1 MHFQK
6 KELFLINRLIIR
18 KIKIYFHTDDEIVSG
33 SVKQTVGVGNKSRTV
48 KDDELQVRL
57 GLFLENN
64 NHNQTR
70 TTKHK
75 QSLNSLGSSNT
86 SPLSTLTNSSE
97 ADHMSK
103 GSLHDKSQASRRSGP
118 CDSIG
123 SLLSVSI
130 SDQSNASSNSIGRRH
145 SITGKSLIL
154 PSLIKG
160 LKLSHHHVGNQQQQ
174 QLQLEGYGDELSQF
188 KFRKAPAR
196 RSARSVQ
203 LNAPLDPK
211 IRFAQYRNAQQQ
223 QQLPLKPLFFEVPHQ
238 EADPIFVGRHWLVRE
253 IANSIALSECQGVL
267 INGGLG
273 TGKTFFILQMVE
285 YSCFGRKK
293 DALMNEPDGI
303 YSQVN
308 LPNERLRQLAS
319 HVVAYHFCQSDNSLT
334 CTVPDFIHSLAAQ
347 LCQAPQL
354 AAYYEFLINEPHL
367 QNVLS
372 IKECIADPQKALK
385 MGILEPLDLLKK
397 QGKILSRHCIILI
410 DGLCESEYHRPD
422 YGETI
427 TSFLSTMT
435 HCFPSWLKIIATVR
449 SQMLDYTNT
458 LPFAKITLDNY
469 LNDTMQK
476 DILDYIVLRVNHSQS
491 IQNNVSNLSATG
503 TLSMSREGSSMKFAQ
518 HLLTLSK
525 GEILTYNL

>member
-1 MHFQK
+1 
-6 KELFLINRLIIR
+6 
-18 KIKIYFHTDDEIVSG
+18 
-33 SVKQTVGVGNKSRTV
+33 
-48 KDDELQVRL
+48 
-57 GLFLENN
+57 
-64 NHNQTR
+64 
-70 TTKHK
+70 
-75 QSLNSLGSSNT
+75 
-86 SPLSTLTNSSE
+86 
-97 ADHMSK
+97 MS
-103 GSLHDKSQASRRSGP
+103 
-118 CDSIG
+118 
-123 SLLSVSI
+123 
-130 SDQSNASSNSIGRRH
+130 
-145 SITGKSLIL
+145 
-154 PSLIKG
+154 SLIKG
-160 LKLSHHHVGNQQQQ
+160 LKLSHCKIKAGNHHQHHHQPQQ
-174 QLQLEGYGDELSQF
+174 QLEGYGDELSQF

-203 LNAPLDPK
+203 LSAPLDPK
-211 IRFAQYRNAQQQ
+211 IRFAQYRNAQQQQ

-253 IANSIALSECQGVL
+253 IANSISMSECQGVL

-273 TGKTFFILQMVE
+273 TGKTFFMLQMVE

-334 CTVPDFIHSLAAQ
+334 CTVADFIHSLAAQ

-354 AAYYEFLINEPHL
+354 AAYHEYLVNEAHL

-372 IKECIADPQKALK
+372 IKECIADPERALK
-385 MGILEPLDLLKK
+385 QGILEPLDLLKK
-397 QGKILSRHCIILI
+397 QGKILNRHCIILI
-410 DGLCESEYHRPD
+410 DALCESEYHRPD

-427 TSFLSTMT
+427 TSFLSTII

-449 SQMLDYTNT
+449 SQMLDFTST

-476 DILDYIVLRVNHSQS
+476 DILDYIVLRVNHSPS
-491 IQNNVSNLSATG
+491 IQNNISNMSANG
-503 TLSMSREGSSMKFAQ
+503 TLSMSREGSSVKFAQ
-518 HLLTLSK
+518 HLMTLSK
-525 GEILTYNL
+525 GELLQLLISD

>member
-1 MHFQK
+1 M
-6 KELFLINRLIIR
+6 
-18 KIKIYFHTDDEIVSG
+18 
-33 SVKQTVGVGNKSRTV
+33 
-48 KDDELQVRL
+48 
-57 GLFLENN
+57 
-64 NHNQTR
+64 
-70 TTKHK
+70 
-75 QSLNSLGSSNT
+75 
-86 SPLSTLTNSSE
+86 
-97 ADHMSK
+97 
-103 GSLHDKSQASRRSGP
+103 
-118 CDSIG
+118 
-123 SLLSVSI
+123 
-130 SDQSNASSNSIGRRH
+130 
-145 SITGKSLIL
+145 

-160 LKLSHHHVGNQQQQ
+160 LKLSHLLAHETGNQQQQ
-174 QLQLEGYGDELSQF
+174 LEGFTEELSQF

-203 LNAPLDPK
+203 LSAPIDPK
-211 IRFAQYRNAQQQ
+211 IRFAQYRTT

-238 EADPIFVGRHWLVRE
+238 EADPIFVGRHWLIRE
-253 IANSIALSECQGVL
+253 ISNAIAVSECQGVL

-293 DALMNEPDGI
+293 DSLEPDGI

-354 AAYYEFLINEPHL
+354 AAYHEFLLNEPHL

-372 IKECIADPQKALK
+372 IKECIADPQRALK
-385 MGILEPLDLLKK
+385 MGILEPLDMLKK

-422 YGETI
+422 YGDTI
-427 TSFLSTMT
+427 TSFLATMT

-458 LPFAKITLDNY
+458 LPFSKITLDNY

-476 DILDYIVLRVNHSQS
+476 DILDYIVLRVNHGPS
-491 IQNNVSNLSATG
+491 IQNNISNLSANG

-518 HLLTLSK
+518 HLTTLSK
-525 GEILTYNL
+525 GKEKLYGF

>member
-1 MHFQK
+1 M
-6 KELFLINRLIIR
+6 
-18 KIKIYFHTDDEIVSG
+18 
-33 SVKQTVGVGNKSRTV
+33 
-48 KDDELQVRL
+48 
-57 GLFLENN
+57 
-64 NHNQTR
+64 
-70 TTKHK
+70 
-75 QSLNSLGSSNT
+75 
-86 SPLSTLTNSSE
+86 
-97 ADHMSK
+97 
-103 GSLHDKSQASRRSGP
+103 
-118 CDSIG
+118 
-123 SLLSVSI
+123 
-130 SDQSNASSNSIGRRH
+130 
-145 SITGKSLIL
+145 

-160 LKLSHHHVGNQQQQ
+160 LKLSHCKAGNQQQQ
-174 QLQLEGYGDELSQF
+174 QQQQLEGYGDELSQF

-211 IRFAQYRNAQQQ
+211 VRFAQYRNAQQ

-253 IANSIALSECQGVL
+253 ISNAISMNECQGVL
-267 INGGLG
+267 ISGGLG
-273 TGKTFFILQMVE
+273 TGKTFFVLQMVE

-293 DALMNEPDGI
+293 DALINEPDGI

-354 AAYYEFLINEPHL
+354 AAYHELLLNEPHL

-397 QGKILSRHCIILI
+397 QGKILSRQCIILI

-449 SQMLDYTNT
+449 SQMAEYTNA
-458 LPFAKITLDNY
+458 LPFTKITLDNY
-469 LNDTMQK
+469 HNDTMQK
-476 DILDYIVLRVNHSQS
+476 DLLDYIVLRVNHGPS
-491 IQNNVSNLSATG
+491 IQNNISNLSATG
-503 TLSMSREGSSMKFAQ
+503 TLSMSREGSSMKFTH
-518 HLLTLSK
+518 HLLALSK
-525 GEILTYNL
+525 GGFLFNLKKNHIMHKYASFTFNYVPHNLFKFWLRTQLKMKHC

>member
-1 MHFQK
+1 M
-6 KELFLINRLIIR
+6 
-18 KIKIYFHTDDEIVSG
+18 
-33 SVKQTVGVGNKSRTV
+33 
-48 KDDELQVRL
+48 
-57 GLFLENN
+57 
-64 NHNQTR
+64 
-70 TTKHK
+70 
-75 QSLNSLGSSNT
+75 
-86 SPLSTLTNSSE
+86 PL
-97 ADHMSK
+97 
-103 GSLHDKSQASRRSGP
+103 
-118 CDSIG
+118 
-123 SLLSVSI
+123 
-130 SDQSNASSNSIGRRH
+130 
-145 SITGKSLIL
+145 
-154 PSLIKG
+154 LIKG
-160 LKLSHHHVGNQQQQ
+160 LKLSHCKAGNQQHQQ
-174 QLQLEGYGDELSQF
+174 QHIEGYGDELSHF
-188 KFRKAPAR
+188 KFRKAPTR

-211 IRFAQYRNAQQQ
+211 IRFAQYRNAQQLQ

-253 IANSIALSECQGVL
+253 IANEISLNECQGLL
-267 INGGLG
+267 ISGGLG

-354 AAYYEFLINEPHL
+354 AAYHELLINEPHL

-372 IKECIADPQKALK
+372 IKECIADPQRALK

-397 QGKILSRHCIILI
+397 QGKILSRHCVILI

-422 YGETI
+422 YGDTI
-427 TSFLSTMT
+427 TSFLATMI
-435 HCFPSWLKIIATVR
+435 HCFPTWLKIIATVR
-449 SQMLDYTNT
+449 SHMLDYTNT
-458 LPFAKITLDNY
+458 LPFTKITLDNY

-476 DILDYIVLRVNHSQS
+476 DILDYILLRANHSPS
-491 IQNNVSNLSATG
+491 IQNNISNLSATG
-503 TLSMSREGSSMKFAQ
+503 TLSSSVKFAQ

-525 GEILTYNL
+525 GLCIFIVYFIIKS